1 MKTGRKPALNHT
13 HQTSSPLAII
23 NQDHVLIYANQAF
36 KKLLNIT
43 PNNKKP
49 NTVETVSDLRIDLNQ
64 GNIGLSSQEITLP
77 HSHKKYDVFVTLLD
91 KLEDGE
97 DHYLLQIKPKDAE
110 KEPSLMQR
118 LNPYITKE
126 EIRVERLLS
135 EFSGLIGKDIR
146 FKLALVI
153 AQRAA
158 KTDLPVL
165 IHGES
170 GTGKE
175 ILARAIH
182 QCSLRSGRSLMD
194 VNCAAIPDTL
204 VESEFFGYEK
214 GAFTGASL
222 SGRTGYFDQANKG
235 TIFLDEV
242 GDISLP
248 AQAKLLRVLEDGCF
262 KRVGGNQNIKV
273 DVRVISA
280 TNKDLTKLIAD
291 HKFRE
296 DLFYRLNAVIIYIP
310 PLRERP
316 EDIKTLVEHF
326 VASLNEKKKRDLKV
340 APSTMDILLAYH
352 WPGNVRELKGAV
364 NYMFNMARGT
374 TISPNSLPSFF
385 FPEATTRD
393 AGELPSP
400 SLLNDNHYNL
410 TKIVDLF
417 ERDLI
422 KKVLA
427 SSASKTDAIKRLKIS
442 RRTFY
447 LKLEKFNL
455 K

>member
-1 MKTGRKPALNHT
+1 MKTGKELSMDNMQ
-13 HQTSSPLAII
+13 QTSYPLAVI
-23 NQDHVLIYANQAF
+23 NQDYAVIYANQIF
-36 KKLLNIT
+36 EKLFNISS
-43 PNNKKP
+43 NNKKTNIP
-49 NTVETVSDLRIDLNQ
+49 EIFSQFKIDLNTAHKE
-64 GNIGLSSQEITLP
+64 LSPQEITIP
-77 HSHKKYDVFVTLLD
+77 HSHRKYLIYISILDV
-91 KLEDGE
+91 LENGQR
-97 DHYLLQIKPKDAE
+97 HYLIQLKQKDSGKELSLLQ
-110 KEPSLMQR
+110 R
-118 LNPYITKE
+118 FNPYITRE

-135 EFSGLIGKDIR
+135 EFKGLIGKDNR

-158 KTDLPVL
+158 KSDLPVL

-214 GAFTGASL
+214 GAFTGANL
-222 SGRTGYFDQANKG
+222 TGRTGYFDQANKG
-235 TIFLDEV
+235 TIFMDEI
-242 GDISLP
+242 GDISLT

-280 TNKDLTKLIAD
+280 TNKDLTKLIAEN
-291 HKFRE
+291 KFRE

-340 APSTMDILLAYH
+340 APSTMDILLAYQ
-352 WPGNVRELKGAV
+352 WPGNVRELRGAV
-364 NYMFNMARGT
+364 SYMFNMASGS
-374 TISPNSLPSFF
+374 TISPSSLPSFF
-385 FPEATTRD
+385 FSEAPTHD
-393 AGELPSP
+393 VSDLPSP
-400 SLLNDNHYNL
+400 TLLNDHNYDL

-427 SSASKTDAIKRLKIS
+427 TSSSKTEAIKTLKIS

-447 LKLEKFNL
+447 LKLDKFNL